1 MLLTLP
7 LSWPISK
14 LLDCLLGEELGTV
27 YDKKKLI
34 ELLKV
39 TKDNTDLQKEEV
51 DIVTGALRY
60 KEKTVRNEFYHFELK
75 KYTLCSL
82 KLKVI
87 HFLTF
92 MLIYIFQCEHCKV
105 QKLYFLFFFCH

>member
-1 MLLTLP
+1 MLLTVP

-60 KEKTVRNEFYHFELK
+60 KEKTVQDPILYTVGKATLFCVNTTKYRNSNFR
-75 KYTLCSL
+75 C
-82 KLKVI
+82 
-87 HFLTF
+87 
-92 MLIYIFQCEHCKV
+92 
-105 QKLYFLFFFCH
+105 FCH

>member
-60 KEKTVRNEFYHFELK
+60 KEKTVRDPVLYLFSLVLNTVGRATLPTY
-75 KYTLCSL
+75 YTQ
-82 KLKVI
+82 
-87 HFLTF
+87 T
-92 MLIYIFQCEHCKV
+92 
-105 QKLYFLFFFCH
+105 

>member
-1 MLLTLP
+1 MLLTVP

-60 KEKTVRNEFYHFELK
+60 KEKTVGDPVL
-75 KYTLCSL
+75 YTLRSL
-82 KLKVI
+82 IQGEKA
-87 HFLTF
+87 
-92 MLIYIFQCEHCKV
+92 LITAGRVENFSFV
-105 QKLYFLFFFCH
+105 

>member
-60 KEKTVRNEFYHFELK
+60 KEKTVGDPVL
-75 KYTLCSL
+75 YTLRSL
-82 KLKVI
+82 I
-87 HFLTF
+87 QGEA
-92 MLIYIFQCEHCKV
+92 LILEGRLEFSFKFNQREGSNNCG
-105 QKLYFLFFFCH
+105 

>member
-1 MLLTLP
+1 MGANTIWLTKFFMLLTLP

-60 KEKTVRNEFYHFELK
+60 KEKTVRDPVLYLF
-75 KYTLCSL
+75 SL
-82 KLKVI
+82 V
-87 HFLTF
+87 FSW
-92 MLIYIFQCEHCKV
+92 
-105 QKLYFLFFFCH
+105 

>member
-1 MLLTLP
+1 MGANTIWLTKFFMLLTLP

-60 KEKTVRNEFYHFELK
+60 KEKTV
-75 KYTLCSL
+75 CDP
-82 KLKVI
+82 V
-87 HFLTF
+87 
-92 MLIYIFQCEHCKV
+92 
-105 QKLYFLFFFCH
+105 LYQNQPTP

>member
-1 MLLTLP
+1 MGAKTIWLTKFFMLLTVP

-60 KEKTVRNEFYHFELK
+60 KEKTVRGPVL
-75 KYTLCSL
+75 YTVGRA
-82 KLKVI
+82 KA
-87 HFLTF
+87 
-92 MLIYIFQCEHCKV
+92 M
-105 QKLYFLFFFCH
+105 

>member
-1 MLLTLP
+1 MGANTIWLTKFFMLLTLP

-60 KEKTVRNEFYHFELK
+60 KEKTVRDPVLYKEHKFILFGFTGSVMANCFF
-75 KYTLCSL
+75 
-82 KLKVI
+82 KLAQRDRNMKV
-87 HFLTF
+87 
-92 MLIYIFQCEHCKV
+92 
-105 QKLYFLFFFCH
+105 